1 VLRRAALIALVALV
15 AGSATAGAAS
25 RPALRLLDRSPV
37 TVRGDH
43 FAPRERVRLTVTS
56 DGEVKRVA
64 VRSTANGIFRAS
76 LETMTVDRCSMV
88 RVVAVGGEGSHAVLK
103 MLPPPM
109 CMPQ

>member
-1 VLRRAALIALVALV
+1 
-15 AGSATAGAAS
+15 
-25 RPALRLLDRSPV
+25 V

-43 FAPRERVRLTVTS
+43 FAPRDRVRLTVTS

-64 VRSTANGIFRAS
+64 VRATANGSFRAL

-88 RVVAVGGEGSHAVLK
+88 RVVAVGGMGSRTQLK